1 MDRDSQ
7 TKREGTAVNPK
18 LVLDRPIVV
27 EGKYDKIRLSSLVEG
42 TILCSDGFGIFKAK
56 EKAAMIRRIAQK
68 NGIIVLTDPDGGG
81 LVIRNYFRS
90 ILPRDKLV
98 HLYIP
103 MIPGKERRKD
113 APSREGLLGVEGMDT
128 ELLHELLLPYA
139 VGTPPQE
146 KGRPV
151 TRADLYEDG
160 LMGGQGSAEKRKTLC
175 RAASLPDNLS
185 TTALLEALNL
195 LYDYREYQ
203 AMLKTV

>member
-1 MDRDSQ
+1 MKER
-7 TKREGTAVNPK
+7 
-18 LVLDRPIVV
+18 LILDRPIVV

-56 EKAAMIRRIAQK
+56 EKAEMIRRIAEK
-68 NGIIVLTDPDGGG
+68 NGIIVLTDSDGGG

-90 ILPRDKLV
+90 ILPKDKLV

-113 APSREGLLGVEGMDT
+113 APSKEGLLGVEGMDLS
-128 ELLHELLLPYA
+128 LLYQLLLPYA
-139 VGTPPQE
+139 LGSEAKP

-160 LMGGQGSAEKRKTLC
+160 LLGGTGSAERRKALC
-175 RAASLPDNLS
+175 HVASLPDNLG
-185 TTALLEALNL
+185 TTALLEAINL
-195 LYDYREYQ
+195 LYDYDEYR
-203 AMLKTV
+203 ALLKEIDF